1 MDFWN
6 DNTRFVLQI
15 NGKCAFKK
23 YVIVISKDKKIK
35 IDHHQIEEFKKKM
48 Y

>member
-1 MDFWN
+1 
-6 DNTRFVLQI
+6 LQI

-23 YVIVISKDKKIK
+23 YVIVMSKEKEK
-35 IDHHQIEEFKKKM
+35 HRPPSIEEFKTKL

>member
-1 MDFWN
+1 M
-6 DNTRFVLQI
+6 QI

-23 YVIVISKDKKIK
+23 NVIVMSKEKEKNRPP
-35 IDHHQIEEFKKKM
+35 FKNKM